1 MMARRTSTAAPAVT
15 QAQLAELLPL
25 LPALT
30 KAMTRKSHEVPA
42 AIKADWH
49 RHGLAPRH
57 MNLLVSL
64 ALAGPMSVSELST
77 RLDVGLA
84 TASLIVGELGRV
96 GLVVRTEDENDRRRT
111 IVDLAPAH
119 RQAISAFVSRRAGV
133 LKSALEPLQPQERA
147 GLVKGLRAIV
157 AALEAGSPEDTLA
170 GSPPPSRGRIGVGG
184 PAARRRS

>member
-1 MMARRTSTAAPAVT
+1 MMARRTSTPTPAVT

-64 ALAGPMSVSELST
+64 ALGGPMSVSDLSA
-77 RLDVGLA
+77 RL
-84 TASLIVGELGRV
+84 EV
-96 GLVVRTEDENDRRRT
+96 GLVVRSEDQTDRRRT

-119 RQAISAFVSRRAGV
+119 RQAISAFVGRRAAI
-133 LKSALEPLQPQERA
+133 LKEALEPLTPQERA

-157 AALEAGSPEDTLA
+157 SGLDSTL
-170 GSPPPSRGRIGVGG
+170 PQDD
-184 PAARRRS
+184 ARK

>member
-1 MMARRTSTAAPAVT
+1 MMARRTSTPTPAVT

-64 ALAGPMSVSELST
+64 ALGGPMSVSELSA
-77 RLDVGLA
+77 RLEVGLA

-96 GLVVRTEDENDRRRT
+96 GLVVRSEDQTDRRRT

-119 RQAISAFVSRRAGV
+119 RQAISAFVGRRAAI
-133 LKSALEPLQPQERA
+133 LKEALEPLTPQERA

-157 AALEAGSPEDTLA
+157 SGLDSTL
-170 GSPPPSRGRIGVGG
+170 PQDD
-184 PAARRRS
+184 ARK